1 LLYEAIDVP
10 TSDSLYLV
18 LEFMSG
24 GTVMD
29 VKLGDT
35 TTPLPTEV
43 AREYFRQLV
52 LGLEYLHEND
62 IAHRDVRSHPLHL
75 SANCVYTCLLIL
87 LFRVQIKP
95 DNILLSEDR
104 KIVKFCDFGVSEM
117 FRAGDDRMRKSVG
130 SPAFMS
136 PEAAVC
142 ECPPCLGRKR
152 AVS

>member
-1 LLYEAIDVP
+1 MLYEAIDVP

-29 VKLGDT
+29 IKLGDT

-62 IAHRDVRSHPLHL
+62 VAHRDVRPLSIQL
-75 SANCVYTCLLIL
+75 SAPLRVYLLINAL
-87 LFRVQIKP
+87 LPHVDQAGQRSPLRGPKDRQILRLWRLGDVPRRRRQDEKERRKP
-95 DNILLSEDR
+95 
-104 KIVKFCDFGVSEM
+104 
-117 FRAGDDRMRKSVG
+117 SVYEPRSG
-130 SPAFMS
+130 
-136 PEAAVC
+136 
-142 ECPPCLGRKR
+142 CL
-152 AVS
+152 